1 MESEI
6 KLLLIIIGIFLLI
19 LFINLYSS
27 SPQPQQ
33 QQPKVMEGFTME
45 EKNIIQEMPI
55 QQLVEEKP
63 VLTQDSDSLFEE
75 DDKTLEKKFQNKNQA
90 RGTYKKVSYAE
101 GDRQSEFENEEYNEQ
116 QSMIKGDLGNKQNY
130 APFRPSGMKK
140 EDEDIFDSNNYLPQE
155 KNDDWFEVMPEPIS
169 VKNRHLINVSR
180 PVGVNTIGTTLK
192 NPSYDIRGTPACP
205 KFVVSPWMQ
214 SSIEPDTNIKGLC

>member
-19 LFINLYSS
+19 LFINLYSRNEVLTKKEKFNS
-27 SPQPQQ
+27 Y
-33 QQPKVMEGFTME
+33 ENFT
-45 EKNIIQEMPI
+45 
-55 QQLVEEKP
+55 VEEDIKKTEEIP
-63 VLTQDSDSLFEE
+63 VVQEAVPIINQDID
-75 DDKTLEKKFQNKNQA
+75 KKFVNKNQA
-90 RGTYKKVSYAE
+90 KGEYKKVSYAE
-101 GDRQSEFENEEYNEQ
+101 GDRQVEFEGEEFNEQ
-116 QSMIKGDLGNKQNY
+116 SSMVKGEFGNEKNY
-130 APFRPSGMKK
+130 APFKPSGMKK
-140 EDEDIFDSNNYLPQE
+140 DDVDIFDSNNYLPQD

-180 PVGVNTIGTTLK
+180 PVGVNTIGSTLK